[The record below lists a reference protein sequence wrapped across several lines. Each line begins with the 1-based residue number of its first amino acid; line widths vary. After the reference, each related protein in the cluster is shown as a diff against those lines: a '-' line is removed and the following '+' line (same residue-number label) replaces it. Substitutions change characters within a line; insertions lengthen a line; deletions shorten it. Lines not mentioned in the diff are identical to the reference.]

1 MDFRTVEQDELLAKE
16 RAKRLKRRR
25 TLNSILAFVACM
37 LVFIVVMV
45 LCVVG
50 YIWVD
55 EALQDNLSTA
65 IQVDQQA
72 QIEAAGEVAVTY
84 TESQIEELI
93 VAAKAEGE
101 LEGTEKILEALQ
113 TSLSEGKSV
122 AEALRPL
129 YQDQLIVVSGGK
141 YNFVPIDKNLK
152 MHGFVSENLNVNEN
166 GFYEYMENGQVV
178 SHKGIDVSKHQ
189 GEIDWQKVAADGV
202 EFAFIRVG
210 FRGYETGLVVLDEQ
224 FENNIKGATTNGV
237 KAGVYF
243 FSQATTEEE
252 AIEEANY
259 VLQNIAPYKIECP
272 VVIDVEKVGDS
283 QARMNQISAEQRTAN
298 VKAFCDTIAA
308 AGYTPLIYHNM
319 EMATMFLDFAQ
330 LEDYQKR
337 FAYYNNQ
344 DFYYPYAYDV
354 WQYSDKGKINGIDG
368 DVDLN
373 ISFHLWE

>member
-1 MDFRTVEQDELLAKE
+1 MDFNSVERDELLAKE

-25 TLNSILAFVACM
+25 TLNSVLAFVVCM

-55 EALQDNLSTA
+55 EALQENLSTA

-101 LEGTEKILEALQ
+101 LEGTEKVLETLQ
-113 TSLSEGKSV
+113 ASLSEGKSV

-129 YQDQLIVVSGGK
+129 YADQLVVVSGGK
-141 YNFVPIDKNLK
+141 YNFVPIDESLMK
-152 MHGFVSENLNVNEN
+152 HGYVAENLIVNEN
-166 GFYEYMENGQVV
+166 GFYEYMENGQLI

-189 GEIDWQKVAADGV
+189 GAIDWQQVAADGV

-210 FRGYETGLVVLDEQ
+210 LRGYESGLVVLDEQ
-224 FENNIKGATTNGV
+224 FENNIKGATTNGI

-243 FSQATTEEE
+243 FSQATTQEE
-252 AIEEANY
+252 AVEEANF

-272 VVIDVEKVGDS
+272 VVVDVEKVSDS
-283 QARMNQISAEQRTAN
+283 QARMNQISMEQRTAN

-308 AGYTPLIYHNM
+308 AGYTPMIYHNM
-319 EMATMFLDFAQ
+319 EMATMFLDMAQ
-330 LEDYQKR
+330 LEDYEKW

-344 DFYYPYAYDV
+344 DFYYPYAYEV
-354 WQYSDKGKINGIDG
+354 LQYSDKGRINGISG

-373 ISFHLWE
+373 ISFKLWE

>member
-1 MDFRTVEQDELLAKE
+1 MDFKSVEQDELLAKE
-16 RAKRLKRRR
+16 RAKRLKRKR
-25 TLNSILAFVACM
+25 TLSSILAFVVCM
-37 LVFIVVMV
+37 LVFIIVMV

-55 EALQDNLSTA
+55 EKLQDNLSTA

-93 VAAKAEGE
+93 KAAKAEGE
-101 LEGTEKILEALQ
+101 LEGTEKLLASLEA
-113 TSLSEGKSV
+113 SLSEGKSF

-129 YQDQLIVVSGGK
+129 YQDKLVVASGGK
-141 YNFVPIDKNLK
+141 YNFVPIDTSLK
-152 MHGFVSENLNVNEN
+152 MHGFVAENLTVTAN
-166 GFYEYMENGQVV
+166 GFYEYMENGQLI

-189 GEIDWQKVAADGV
+189 GEIDWQQVAADGV

-210 FRGYETGLVVLDEQ
+210 NRGYGTGAIVPDEQ
-224 FENNIKGATTNGV
+224 FENNIKGATTNGI

-252 AIEEANY
+252 AIEEANF
-259 VLQNIAPYKIECP
+259 VLENIAPYKIQCP
-272 VVIDVEKVGDS
+272 VVVDVEKVSDS
-283 QARMNQISAEQRTAN
+283 QARMNLISREQRTAN

-308 AGYTPLIYHNM
+308 AGYTPMIYHNM
-319 EMATMFLDFAQ
+319 EMATMFLEFAQ
-330 LEDYQKR
+330 LEEYQKW

-354 WQYSDKGKINGIDG
+354 LQYSDKGRVNGING

-373 ISFHLWE
+373 ISFTLWE

>member
-1 MDFRTVEQDELLAKE
+1 MDFRSVEQDELLAKE
-16 RAKRLKRRR
+16 RAKRLKRKR
-25 TLNSILAFVACM
+25 TMSSILAFVVCM
-37 LVFIVVMV
+37 VVFIVVMV

-72 QIEAAGEVAVTY
+72 QIEASGEVPVMY

-93 VAAKAEGE
+93 VAAKAEGA
-101 LEGTEKILEALQ
+101 LEGEEKILEALQ
-113 TSLSEGKSV
+113 VSLSEGKSV

-129 YQDQLIVVSGGK
+129 YADKLVVVSGGK
-141 YNFVPIDKNLK
+141 YNFVPIDSGLK
-152 MHGFVSENLNVNEN
+152 MHGYLPENLSVDEN
-166 GFYEYMENGQVV
+166 GFYQYTEGGQVV

-189 GEIDWQKVAADGV
+189 GAIDWQQVAADGV

-210 FRGYETGLVVLDEQ
+210 LRGYESGLVVLDEQ

-252 AIEEANY
+252 AIEEANF
-259 VLQNIAPYKIECP
+259 VLQSIAPYKIECP
-272 VVIDVEKVGDS
+272 VVLDVEKVSDS
-283 QARMNQISAEQRTAN
+283 GARMNQISMEQRTAN

-308 AGYTPLIYHNM
+308 AGYTPMIYHNM
-319 EMATMFLDFAQ
+319 EMAAMFLDMAQ
-330 LEDYQKR
+330 LEDYAKW

-354 WQYSDKGKINGIDG
+354 LQYSDKGRISGIKG

-373 ISFHLWE
+373 IAFKLWE

>member
-1 MDFRTVEQDELLAKE
+1 MDYNAVERDELLAKE
-16 RAKRLKRRR
+16 RAKRLKRKR
-25 TLNSILAFVACM
+25 TLNSILAFVVCM
-37 LVFIVVMV
+37 VVFIVVMV

-101 LEGTEKILEALQ
+101 LEGADKILETLQ

-122 AEALRPL
+122 AEVLRPL
-129 YQDQLIVVSGGK
+129 YADQLIVVSGGK
-141 YNFVPIDKNLK
+141 YNFVPIDKSLK
-152 MHGFVSENLNVNEN
+152 MHSYVAENLTVNEN
-166 GFYEYMENGQVV
+166 GFYEYVENGQLV

-189 GEIDWQKVAADGV
+189 GEIDWAQVAADGV

-210 FRGYETGLVVLDEQ
+210 NRGYGSGLIVLDEQ
-224 FENNIKGATTNGV
+224 FESNIKGATTNGI

-252 AIEEANY
+252 AIEEANF
-259 VLQNIAPYKIECP
+259 VLENIAPYKIECP
-272 VVIDVEKVGDS
+272 VVVDVEKVSDS
-283 QARMNQISAEQRTAN
+283 QARMNLITKEQRTAN
-298 VKAFCDTIAA
+298 VKAFCETIAA
-308 AGYTPLIYHNM
+308 AGYTPMIYHNM
-319 EMATMFLDFAQ
+319 EMATMFLDMSQ
-330 LEDYQKR
+330 LEDYQKW

-354 WQYSDKGKINGIDG
+354 LQYSDKGKVSGISG

>member
-330 LEDYQKR
+330 LEDYQKW

>member
-1 MDFRTVEQDELLAKE
+1 MDYNSVEKDELLARE
-16 RAKRLKRRR
+16 RAKRLKRKR
-25 TLNSILAFVACM
+25 TMNSILAFVACM

-55 EALQDNLSTA
+55 EALQKNLSTA

-84 TESQIEELI
+84 TESQIAELI

-101 LEGTEKILEALQ
+101 MEGAEKILETLQ
-113 TSLSEGKSV
+113 NSLSEGKSV

-129 YQDQLIVVSGGK
+129 YADRLVVVSGGK
-141 YNFVPIDKNLK
+141 YNFVPIDKSLK
-152 MHGFVSENLNVNEN
+152 THGYVPENLSVNEN
-166 GFYEYMENGQVV
+166 GFYEYMENGQLV

-189 GEIDWQKVAADGV
+189 GAIDWQQVAADGV

-210 FRGYETGLVVLDEQ
+210 LRGYESGLVVLDEQ
-224 FENNIKGATTNGV
+224 FENNIKGATTNGI
-237 KAGVYF
+237 KSGVYF

-252 AIEEANY
+252 AIEEANF

-272 VVIDVEKVGDS
+272 VVVDVEKVSDS
-283 QARMNQISAEQRTAN
+283 QARMNQITMEQRTAN
-298 VKAFCDTIAA
+298 VKAFCETIAA
-308 AGYTPLIYHNM
+308 AGYQPMIYHNM
-319 EMATMFLDFAQ
+319 EMATMFLDMTQ
-330 LEDYQKR
+330 LEDYPKW
-337 FAYYNNQ
+337 FAYYSNQ

-354 WQYSDKGKINGIDG
+354 LQYSDKGRINGISG

-373 ISFHLWE
+373 ISFKLWE